1 MVGEFMRSWSEYFP
15 NASQGYAPPMS
26 IDLPVHRLI
35 AFNTATESDNKI
47 HDDEVAAK
55 LGFTGGLVPGVDV
68 YAYLCHPLIEA
79 WGLDFFERARTQ
91 VAFASPIYDGEEVE
105 IRSVRSDDGSILA
118 QAHTAA
124 GVRARLDAQLM
135 ADVVPPA
142 PLAEAPL
149 PPTRLPATPETL
161 QPGTV
166 LGTFTTRCSAAE
178 AARYLD
184 DIRDPQSP
192 VADWQAVHPGWV
204 LRRGNEA
211 LTRSVVLPPWIH
223 VGSVSQYYRALK
235 IDEDVTV
242 TAEVRENFD
251 RKGHLFVRAD
261 VLLSGSDGSPVCS
274 IDHTAIYQTRQ
285 LR

>member
-1 MVGEFMRSWSEYFP
+1 MR
-15 NASQGYAPPMS
+15 

-35 AFNTATESDNKI
+35 AFNTATDSDNKI

-68 YAYLCHPLIEA
+68 YAYLCHPLIEE
-79 WGLDFFERARTQ
+79 WGPEFFERARTQ

-105 IRSVRSDDGSILA
+105 IRASRGEDGSISA
-118 QAHTAA
+118 EAHTAA
-124 GVRARLDAQLM
+124 GVRARLDAQLTD
-135 ADVVPPA
+135 DVGTPA
-142 PLAEAPL
+142 ALSEAPL
-149 PPTRLPATPETL
+149 PTDRPPATPETL
-161 QPGTV
+161 APGAV

-184 DIRDPQSP
+184 DIRDAQSP
-192 VADWQAVHPGWV
+192 VADWQVVHPGWV
-204 LRRGNEA
+204 LRRANEA

-223 VGSVSQYYRALK
+223 VGSVSQYHRALRV
-235 IDEDVTV
+235 DEAVTV
-242 TAEVRENFD
+242 AAEVRENFD

-261 VLLSGSDGSPVCS
+261 VLLSGDDGAPVCS

>member
-1 MVGEFMRSWSEYFP
+1 MG
-15 NASQGYAPPMS
+15 

-55 LGFTGGLVPGVDV
+55 LGFAGGLVPGVDV
-68 YAYLCHPLIEA
+68 YAYLCHPLIET
-79 WGLDFFERARTQ
+79 WGPEFFERGCTD
-91 VAFASPIYDGEEVE
+91 VTFGSPIYDGEEVE
-105 IRSVRSDDGSILA
+105 IRARRGEDGSISVEA
-118 QAHTAA
+118 STNR
-124 GVRARLDAQLM
+124 GVRARLEAHLTEDIGKPA
-135 ADVVPPA
+135 PPA
-142 PLAEAPL
+142 RAPL
-149 PPTRLPATPETL
+149 PASRPPATPDSL
-161 QPGTV
+161 APGTV

-178 AARYLD
+178 ATRYLD
-184 DIRDPQSP
+184 DIRDSESP
-192 VADWQAVHPGWV
+192 VADWRAVHPGWV
-204 LRRGNEA
+204 LRRANEA

-223 VGSVSQYYRALK
+223 VGSVSRYHRALGV
-235 IDEDVTV
+235 EEEVTV

-261 VLLSGSDGSPVCS
+261 VLLSGNDGSPVCS